1 MVAAAFSKHDPY
13 AIVAGIPFSVPA
25 FIRGL
30 IVVGILLLGLI
41 FWLSLNAKQTHLALA
56 ERAPGKMAVIQRDS
70 TTAIIVK
77 NEGDKTPLDHK
88 SATALPPAPIEGLF
102 EETPMGKA
110 PIARPADGVTPFESY
125 RRPFTPAAG
134 KRPVSI
140 TLYGMGVSE
149 KMTQTVITDFPADVS
164 LAFDPGV
171 SISADLAGDARAHG
185 HETWLVLPMQGDA
198 YPSVDPGPDA
208 LLLNTSPAQTKDR
221 VLKNL
226 TRLTGY
232 AGAVTPPDHAY
243 RADVLRNNN
252 VVMEQVFGR
261 GLAVVD
267 TRTDRPFF
275 AESMA
280 KEYQFPYGKA
290 DFWLNPDM
298 DADAIK
304 AVLAAL
310 EKHASDEGGA
320 TLFAVATPLT
330 TRYLKGWIDTLA
342 DKPFQLAPLSARVNV
357 AVAED
362 ALATTD
368 DNAPPAETDTDTQV
382 NPVATPADTDVLPSP
397 PPAPIDNTHHE

>member
-1 MVAAAFSKHDPY
+1 MVATAFSKHHLY

-25 FIRGL
+25 FVRGL

-41 FWLSLNAKQTHLALA
+41 FWLSLNARQTHLTLA

-70 TTAIIVK
+70 TPAIIVK
-77 NEGDKTPLDHK
+77 NEGDTKSLDHI
-88 SATALPPAPIEGLF
+88 SATALPPAPIDGLF

-110 PIARPADGVTPFESY
+110 PIARPADGATPFESY

-134 KRPVSI
+134 KHPVSI
-140 TLYGMGVSE
+140 TLYGMGISE
-149 KMTQTVITDFPADVS
+149 KMTRTVITDFPADVS

-208 LLLNTSPAQTKDR
+208 LLLNSSLAQTKDR

-243 RADVLRNNN
+243 QEDVLRNNN

-280 KEYQFPYGKA
+280 KEYEFPYGKA

-304 AVLAAL
+304 AVLTAL

-330 TRYLKGWIDTLA
+330 TRYLKGWIDMLA

-357 AVAED
+357 DVSDD
-362 ALATTD
+362 ALETTD
-368 DNAPPAETDTDTQV
+368 SHTPPATADINT
-382 NPVATPADTDVLPSP
+382 NSVATPADTDVLPSP
-397 PPAPIDNTHHE
+397 PPAPVDNTHHE